1 MIKDR
6 GNNASNKYPNT
17 SLPSAVES
25 EIIPRL
31 LIAQRQKIV
40 ELSKKG
46 ASTKKSGQFVRPNN
60 IEELTKLIV
69 ANDIDGSKLYLRGL
83 LNNGLVIEK
92 LYTELLQPVA
102 RQLGVYWEE
111 DSLDFS
117 TITLALWQIHQ
128 LMYFLS
134 PELMGNRKAI
144 LKNKILLFSALGSQ
158 HTLGLFML
166 SEFFRKNGWQ
176 VHADP
181 SPSEE
186 DIFFMIKEKQFDIVG
201 ISIGSVDQ
209 KNTTKRII
217 RKIRQKKGSVLKIL
231 IGGPLALQDKL
242 LFKKLGADGQA
253 QDAEEAIK
261 LAEGFILE
269 KEKNTLSPV

>member
-6 GNNASNKYPNT
+6 GNNASNKYPDT
-17 SLPSAVES
+17 SLPSTVES

-46 ASTKKSGQFVRPNN
+46 GSTKKSGQFVRPNN
-60 IEELTKLIV
+60 IEELSRLILG
-69 ANDIDGSKLYLRGL
+69 NDIDGSKLYLRSL
-83 LNNGLVIEK
+83 LNNGLEIEK

-176 VHADP
+176 VQADP

-186 DIFFMIKEKQFDIVG
+186 DIALMIKENQFDIIG

-209 KNTTKRII
+209 KNSTKRII
-217 RKIRQKKGSVLKIL
+217 RKIREKNGSFSKIL
-231 IGGPLALQDKL
+231 IGGPLALQDKH
-242 LFKKLGADGQA
+242 LFKKVGADGQA

-261 LAEGFILE
+261 MAEGFILE

>member
-6 GNNASNKYPNT
+6 GNNASNKYPDT
-17 SLPSAVES
+17 SLPSTVES

-46 ASTKKSGQFVRPNN
+46 GSTKKSGQFVRPNN
-60 IEELTKLIV
+60 IEELSRLILG
-69 ANDIDGSKLYLRGL
+69 NDIDGSKLYLRSL
-83 LNNGLVIEK
+83 LNNGLEIEK

-176 VHADP
+176 VQADP

-186 DIFFMIKEKQFDIVG
+186 DIVGMIKENQFDIVG
-201 ISIGSVDQ
+201 ISIGSIDQ
-209 KNTTKRII
+209 KNSTKRII
-217 RKIRQKKGSVLKIL
+217 RKIREKKGGFSKIL

-261 LAEGFILE
+261 LAEDFILE

>member
-1 MIKDR
+1 MIKNK
-6 GNNASNKYPNT
+6 GNTAIKKYPET
-17 SLPSAVES
+17 SLPSTIES

-40 ELSKKG
+40 ELLKKG
-46 ASTKKSGQFVRPNN
+46 ANTRKSGHFVRPSN
-60 IEELTKLIV
+60 IEELLKLILDS
-69 ANDIDGSKLYLRGL
+69 DIDGSKLYLRTL
-83 LNNGLVIEK
+83 LNNGLKIEK
-92 LYTELLQPVA
+92 LYTEVLQPVA
-102 RQLGVYWEE
+102 RRLGVYWEE

-117 TITLALWQIHQ
+117 TITVALWQIHQ

-134 PELMGNRKAI
+134 PELMGNGKAI

-176 VHADP
+176 VQADP

-186 DIFFMIKEKQFDIVG
+186 DIFLMIKEKQFDIVG
-201 ISIGSVDQ
+201 ISIGSTDQ
-209 KNTTKRII
+209 KNSTKRII
-217 RKIRQKKGSVLKIL
+217 RKIRQKKGSVSKIL
-231 IGGPLALQDKL
+231 IGGPLALQDKH

>member
-1 MIKDR
+1 MIKER
-6 GNNASNKYPNT
+6 GSNAFKKGPDT
-17 SLPSAVES
+17 SLPSTIES

-31 LIAQRQKIV
+31 LIAQRQKIG

-46 ASTKKSGQFVRPNN
+46 ASTKKSGQFVSPNN
-60 IEELTKLIV
+60 IEELLNLILDS
-69 ANDIDGSKLYLRGL
+69 DIENSKLYLRAL
-83 LNNGLVIEK
+83 LNNGLKIEK

-117 TITLALWQIHQ
+117 TITVALWQIHQ

-186 DIFFMIKEKQFDIVG
+186 DIFLMIKEKQFDIVG

-209 KNTTKRII
+209 KNSTKRII
-217 RKIRQKKGSVLKIL
+217 RKIREKKESFSKIL

-242 LFKKLGADGQA
+242 LFEKLGADGQA
-253 QDAEEAIK
+253 LDAEEAIK
-261 LAEGFILE
+261 MAEGFILE

>member
-6 GNNASNKYPNT
+6 GNNASNKFQDT
-17 SLPSAVES
+17 SLPSTVES

-31 LIAQRQKIV
+31 LIAQRQKIA

-46 ASTKKSGQFVRPNN
+46 TSTKKSGYFVRPNN
-60 IEELTKLIV
+60 IEELSKLILG
-69 ANDIDGSKLYLRGL
+69 NDIDGSKLYLRSL
-83 LNNGLVIEK
+83 LNNGLEIEK

-134 PELMGNRKAI
+134 PELMGNRKAVS
-144 LKNKILLFSALGSQ
+144 KNKILLFSALGSQ

-176 VHADP
+176 VQADP

-186 DIFFMIKEKQFDIVG
+186 DIVIMVKKNQFDIVG

-209 KNTTKRII
+209 KNSTKRII
-217 RKIRQKKGSVLKIL
+217 RKIREKNGSFSKIL

-242 LFKKLGADGQA
+242 LFKKLGADAQA

-261 LAEGFILE
+261 MAEGFILE